1 MTAPLRVAVLLS
13 GGGRSFDNLVAL
25 RRAGALP
32 IDLVGVVASR
42 ADVRGCARA
51 REEGVPTAVLRR
63 RDHADAA
70 SYGAAIGATLAGW
83 RTELAVMAGFL
94 HLWSIPAALRGR
106 VMNIHPSLLPAF
118 GGAGMHGHHVHEAVL
133 KSGAKVSGCTVHFA
147 DDRYD
152 QGPIILQRT
161 VPVRFEDSA
170 DDLAARVFAEE
181 CRAYPEAITLFAE
194 RRLLLVDGRVRID
207 PPRG

>member
-1 MTAPLRVAVLLS
+1 LTAPLRIAVLLS
-13 GGGRSFDNLVAL
+13 GSGRTFDNLVE
-25 RRAGALP
+25 RRRDGSLP
-32 IDLVGVVASR
+32 IELVGVVASR
-42 ADVRGCARA
+42 ADVRGYARA
-51 REEGVPTAVLRR
+51 REEGLPTALIRR

-70 SYGAAIGATLAGW
+70 SYGVAIGAALAAW

-94 HLWSIPAALRGR
+94 HLWSIPAALQGR

-133 KSGAKVSGCTVHFA
+133 KSGARVSGCTVHFA

-161 VPVRFEDSA
+161 VPVFFEDSA
-170 DDLAARVFAEE
+170 DALAARVFAEE
-181 CRAYPEAITLFAE
+181 CRAYPEAIALFAQ
-194 RRLLLVDGRVRID
+194 RRLHLVAGRVRID
-207 PPRG
+207 PPRS